1 LGRTL
6 AFCPM
11 IACRQVVVAA
21 AALLALA
28 GCSSASDDAPSA
40 SGTPRSSGS
49 VAPTTTAS
57 APTPGTPYVAL
68 GDSFTAG
75 PGIDPQ
81 QPDAGFCQRSERNWP
96 TLLAERLDVAVSDVS
111 CAGATTADLVS
122 TLASGVLDG
131 GPRVV
136 TISSGGNDGGL
147 FSALLRAC
155 AGGSGTCADYVDG
168 QVPDTLA
175 RTADDL
181 AGLLEQVTAAAPDA
195 QVILVGYPRIAPES
209 GTCATIGI
217 RDTAPV
223 LEAET
228 ALDAALAKAAGSA
241 DVPYV
246 SLRAGSLGHD
256 ACAGA
261 EAWTNG
267 ISAPTGDGIVF
278 HPNARGMAA
287 VADIVAQTVDAG

>member
-1 LGRTL
+1 
-6 AFCPM
+6 M

-28 GCSSASDDAPSA
+28 ACSSASDDTPSG
-40 SGTPRSSGS
+40 SGTPGPSGS
-49 VAPTTTAS
+49 AAPTASTPAPTT
-57 APTPGTPYVAL
+57 GTPYVAL

-81 QPDAGFCQRSERNWP
+81 QSDAGFCQRSERNWP
-96 TLLAERLDVAVSDVS
+96 TLLAERFDTTVSDVS

-136 TISSGGNDGGL
+136 TVSSGGNDGGL
-147 FSALLRAC
+147 FSALLQAC

-168 QVPDTLA
+168 QVPDILD

-181 AGLLEQVTAAAPDA
+181 ADLLEQVTKAAPEA

-209 GTCATIGI
+209 GTCAAIGI

-228 ALDAALAKAAGSA
+228 ALDAALAQAAKGA

-256 ACAGA
+256 ACAGT

-267 ISAPTGDGIVF
+267 ISAAAGDGILF
-278 HPNARGMAA
+278 HPNTRGMAA
-287 VADIVAQTVDAG
+287 VADIVGQTVDGLVAG